1 MNVRS
6 NQSGFSLIELMIVV
20 AIIGIL
26 ATVAIPNFQRF
37 QAKARQ
43 SEARSN
49 LSGIYTGEKAF
60 FSEWNQYYGDFR
72 DIGFSPEGQLRYNA
86 GFAGAGVAPAAPFV
100 GSTVGGAT
108 GTAFN
113 TTVAAAIPNATVI
126 PGTPGFAAAPAGTC
140 PGAGA
145 NPAGVGAAA
154 TFRASA
160 IGSIGGAVNDQWSM
174 DNNRVLCNAVVGL

>member
-43 SEARSN
+43 SEARTN
-49 LSGIYTGEKAF
+49 LSGIYTGQKAF

-72 DIGFSPEGQLRYNA
+72 DIGFSPEGQLRYHV
-86 GFAGAGVAPAAPFV
+86 GFAAVGAPPAAPFV
-100 GSTVGGAT
+100 GSTVGGAA

-113 TTVAAAIPNATVI
+113 TTVLAARPNATPAAGI
-126 PGTPGFAAAPAGTC
+126 PAYAAAPAAGVC
-140 PGAGA
+140 LAGA

-174 DNNRVLCNAVVGL
+174 DNTRNLCNNVVGL